1 MPRER
6 AGIGDFMRGQKSPIY
21 DGRGNVIGYDHG
33 YGRREDFNKPIP
45 RDEYKGPGHEMPIPP
60 RGSKPTVEYTPPRRD
75 KPDAGIPTPPRED
88 FNDDRVY
95 IGGPSPIRGVSG
107 HDYVNNPKYREHR
120 NRQPRREI
128 VTKPTRDLNS
138 EYEYVKTEKER
149 RRGGKID
156 PRLGIDDG
164 PAGGGRGFPKP
175 TTPKKDWWNEPR
187 RGNIPP
193 RVDSRPPRNEPR
205 RRNIPP
211 RVDSRPPRNDTN
223 RWEILTGG
231 NRLASD
237 SERMDL
243 LTGKRSLPGDSER
256 MRLLTGESDFGGRG
270 SRYGGRREYDP
281 QDRDFNRQ
289 FDTEPSDNR
298 IVHSQFSSSNNALQR
313 FGDTGSTKGWPVI
326 DNVPTRR
333 DQRENTLRDYDK
345 GGEVEKMYD
354 EFRGTSTPSNQNWSG
369 SSRSVSEFDPT
380 KSSTWWEGDRKFKLI
395 PEARGGIVDGQWDK
409 DYLVSPPTI
418 TEFTPHPG
426 DPDYD
431 PQRQGSQ
438 AKYDDSSIKERI
450 RNLENRPQSTG
461 NNWDEDR
468 IKALESRGPIVNQP
482 TVDLSGVQGRLSKL
496 EGKESDWQEDRIAA
510 LEGKA
515 PSWQED
521 RIKQLEGG
529 RTESKSARDL
539 LDQRL
544 ASLEN
549 YYKNDPPPPPEESTG
564 NRYEDKQAAL
574 NKMWEQTGNVYDPE
588 AFAKNN
594 PWQKTKD
601 DPTPSWF
608 SDERKAANDYVR
620 NKDYHGEGWQA
631 EQNWASRLP
640 DTYRKQMR
648 DLDKEYNKP
657 SHSAIIK
664 GREYTAYGPSAAA
677 RLKYLDQENI
687 HEDEYLG
694 HGTWQNKFGEEVT
707 GRGRAGSEKRYF
719 ASHSGLDPEGEEY
732 AKRFRRQG
740 FTEGPDNTLTNYQ
753 KKKQAGTLSDWE
765 KSWYPTSQ
773 YANPEVS
780 GKYGWGVVGT
790 NRSKTGQTKWDE
802 AYYPELG

>member
-1 MPRER
+1 
-6 AGIGDFMRGQKSPIY
+6 
-21 DGRGNVIGYDHG
+21 
-33 YGRREDFNKPIP
+33 
-45 RDEYKGPGHEMPIPP
+45 
-60 RGSKPTVEYTPPRRD
+60 
-75 KPDAGIPTPPRED
+75 
-88 FNDDRVY
+88 
-95 IGGPSPIRGVSG
+95 
-107 HDYVNNPKYREHR
+107 
-120 NRQPRREI
+120 
-128 VTKPTRDLNS
+128 
-138 EYEYVKTEKER
+138 
-149 RRGGKID
+149 
-156 PRLGIDDG
+156 
-164 PAGGGRGFPKP
+164 
-175 TTPKKDWWNEPR
+175 
-187 RGNIPP
+187 
-193 RVDSRPPRNEPR
+193 
-205 RRNIPP
+205 
-211 RVDSRPPRNDTN
+211 
-223 RWEILTGG
+223 
-231 NRLASD
+231 
-237 SERMDL
+237 
-243 LTGKRSLPGDSER
+243 

-289 FDTEPSDNR
+289 FDIEPSNNR
-298 IVHSQFSSSNNALQR
+298 AVSSQFSSSNNAFQR

-333 DQRENTLRDYDK
+333 DQRENTLKDYEE
-345 GGEVEKMYD
+345 GGDVEKMYD
-354 EFRGTSTPSNQNWSG
+354 EFRGKSTPSNQNWSG
-369 SSRSVSEFDPT
+369 SSRSVSEFDPSV
-380 KSSTWWEGDRKFKLI
+380 SSEWWEGDRKFKLI
-395 PEARGGIVDGQWDK
+395 PEARGGIVDGKWDK

-431 PQRQGSQ
+431 PRRQGSQ
-438 AKYDDSSIKERI
+438 AKYDDSSIKERL
-450 RNLENRPQSTG
+450 RNLEKRS
-461 NNWDEDR
+461 
-468 IKALESRGPIVNQP
+468 PIVNQP

-496 EGKESDWQEDRIAA
+496 EGKGSEWQEDRIAA
-510 LEGKA
+510 LEGRKPQDLSGIQGRLSELEGKA

-588 AFAKNN
+588 AFNPNN
-594 PWQKTKD
+594 PWGYTQEDSPDWLTHGGRD
-601 DPTPSWF
+601 D
-608 SDERKAANDYVR
+608 RKGDYVR
-620 NKDYHGEGWQA
+620 HKDQYGTGWSA
-631 EQNWASRLP
+631 EQSWANTLP

-664 GREYTAYGPSAAA
+664 GREYTAYGPAASA
-677 RLKYLDQENI
+677 RLKMLDERNI

-694 HGTWQNKFGEEVT
+694 HGTWENKFGEEIT
-707 GRGRAGSEKRYF
+707 GQGKSTSEKRYF